1 MMLQAQR
8 FQLDAPPVSCQRYG
22 SGHINETY
30 LVVTGSGRRY
40 ILQKINHAIF
50 QDVPA
55 LMANIA
61 RVTRHLRK
69 ADPRPRH
76 VLTLVPTLTGE
87 DFLHEPGAGYFR
99 VYDFVEDS
107 LCLDRAE
114 SPADFAASAQA
125 FGHFQRMLAGFDAA
139 ALSETIPR
147 FHDTPNR
154 FRLLRQAIQQDALGR
169 LKTCRR
175 EADFALGLEAEAA
188 RMQDMGRRGQLP
200 LRVTHNDTKLNNVLL
215 DAATR
220 QPLCVIDLDTVM
232 PGLAGNDFGDSIR
245 FGASTACTRPIP
257 PPTWPLAARD
267 SLLWSGKLCPWGPS

>member
-1 MMLQAQR
+1 
-8 FQLDAPPVSCQRYG
+8 
-22 SGHINETY
+22 
-30 LVVTGSGRRY
+30 
-40 ILQKINHAIF
+40 
-50 QDVPA
+50 
-55 LMANIA
+55 
-61 RVTRHLRK
+61 
-69 ADPRPRH
+69 
-76 VLTLVPTLTGE
+76 
-87 DFLHEPGAGYFR
+87 
-99 VYDFVEDS
+99 
-107 LCLDRAE
+107 
-114 SPADFAASAQA
+114 
-125 FGHFQRMLAGFDAA
+125 
-139 ALSETIPR
+139 R

-245 FGASTACTRPIP
+245 FGASTA
-257 PPTWPLAARD
+257 AE
-267 SLLWSGKLCPWGPS
+267 

>member
-114 SPADFAASAQA
+114 SPADS
-125 FGHFQRMLAGFDAA
+125 
-139 ALSETIPR
+139 
-147 FHDTPNR
+147 
-154 FRLLRQAIQQDALGR
+154 
-169 LKTCRR
+169 
-175 EADFALGLEAEAA
+175 
-188 RMQDMGRRGQLP
+188 
-200 LRVTHNDTKLNNVLL
+200 
-215 DAATR
+215 TR
-220 QPLCVIDLDTVM
+220 T
-232 PGLAGNDFGDSIR
+232 
-245 FGASTACTRPIP
+245 
-257 PPTWPLAARD
+257 
-267 SLLWSGKLCPWGPS
+267 